1 MSNLANTII
10 AQLED
15 IKRATLLG
23 VKDTLTVEECA
34 LLTGYSV
41 SSLYTYTCKRVI
53 PHFKRGNSVF
63 FSKQAIETWMRG
75 QPVATE
81 EELTQEAATYIA
93 TKKQR

>member
-63 FSKQAIETWMRG
+63 FSKQAIEEWMRG
-75 QPVATE
+75 TPVATE
-81 EELTQEAATYIA
+81 EELDQRATTYVSLN
-93 TKKQR
+93 KK